1 MVHHVPKGRERAIVH
16 IGPGDPDIA
25 QGLAL
30 EGADIGRVF
39 GHQKPAELGI
49 GCLQGEFVDLLRIA
63 GLQDAKRLAGE
74 LSKVLLVRGDPD
86 IVKFLVGEQRR
97 HRVERVAGAAAPL
110 ALKQCPATLGLIAD
124 RLRVPS
130 QEAIE
135 RRIGGILRPLESRD
149 RRRDIFVSG
158 IAPQERFERVRIF
171 LDPSDLRDDI
181 AGRLLAHFN
190 WVENRKLGL
199 ILERGRAAIPEL
211 RRLKHRVQHG
221 RRIALAMLVLDA
233 RGRRAVAAMIGKSLG
248 GIVAGLAGDR
258 VIDRKPLVLEQFF
271 AESGK
276 LRRRLAPWRHG
287 QGIELRR
294 NAKGQGGFKRRLL
307 LGSSKCESRR
317 RGRAGAGVAGAE

>member
-1 MVHHVPKGRERAIVH
+1 MPWNNAQPRWADSL
-16 IGPGDPDIA
+16 IG
-25 QGLAL
+25 
-30 EGADIGRVF
+30 
-39 GHQKPAELGI
+39 
-49 GCLQGEFVDLLRIA
+49 
-63 GLQDAKRLAGE
+63 
-74 LSKVLLVRGDPD
+74 
-86 IVKFLVGEQRR
+86 
-97 HRVERVAGAAAPL
+97 
-110 ALKQCPATLGLIAD
+110 
-124 RLRVPS
+124 LRVSS

-149 RRRDIFVSG
+149 RGRDIVVSK

-171 LDPSDLRDDI
+171 LDPSDLCDDI

-248 GIVAGLAGDR
+248 GIVAGFTCDR
-258 VIDRKPLVLEQFF
+258 VIDRKALVLEQFF

-276 LRRRLAPWRHG
+276 LRRRLAPLRHG

-307 LGSSKCESRR
+307 LGSSKCERSRRGSSRRESSRR
-317 RGRAGAGVAGAE
+317 RGSRRHRRIVGGSERHPQHREQDSSKYHSREASYQLPARKLHRILPKFLFAKLT